1 MRKETNT
8 KITKMMKL
16 SRKDFKATI
25 TKIFQKAIINILE
38 IHKKKKRRGS
48 SHCGSVEM
56 NLTSAHEDKGSIPV
70 LAQWVKDL
78 GLL

>member
-38 IHKKKKRRGS
+38 IHKKKKK
-48 SHCGSVEM
+48 
-56 NLTSAHEDKGSIPV
+56 KGEGAPTV
-70 LAQWVKDL
+70 AQ
-78 GLL
+78 

>member
-1 MRKETNT
+1 MRKETNA

-38 IHKKKKRRGS
+38 IHKKKKKKKERELPLWLSRN
-48 SHCGSVEM
+48 EP
-56 NLTSAHEDKGSIPV
+56 D
-70 LAQWVKDL
+70 
-78 GLL
+78 

>member
-38 IHKKKKRRGS
+38 IHKKKKKKERELPLWLSRN
-48 SHCGSVEM
+48 EP
-56 NLTSAHEDKGSIPV
+56 D
-70 LAQWVKDL
+70 
-78 GLL
+78 